1 MNKERVLLGAVAY
14 TPAVVEI
21 WEGIKDYFNENGC
34 PFDFVLFSN
43 YEAQVDA
50 LLDGFIDIA
59 WNTNLAFIKCDLAL
73 SGKARILAMR
83 DTDLDF
89 TSHIVVK
96 KDSSINSIEDLKQKR
111 VAFGSKDS
119 AQAAIM
125 PEYFLLDK
133 GLVADRDY
141 TAIRFNSDVGKHGDT
156 GNSEHE
162 VVDSVLKGEVD
173 AGTIGATIW
182 QQLKNNGAD
191 LKCIWSSPGYSH
203 CIFTALPNLDE
214 KKAENFTTTLMK
226 MDYQNPDHKRL
237 LDLEGLKKWVPPS
250 RDGYKEIFKAVEKL
264 NYATTTTVAA
274 R

>member
-96 KDSSINSIEDLKQKR
+96 KRQHNKLYRRPQEEARRLRQQR
-111 VAFGSKDS
+111 LCPGSDN
-119 AQAAIM
+119 A
-125 PEYFLLDK
+125 
-133 GLVADRDY
+133 
-141 TAIRFNSDVGKHGDT
+141 
-156 GNSEHE
+156 
-162 VVDSVLKGEVD
+162 
-173 AGTIGATIW
+173 
-182 QQLKNNGAD
+182 
-191 LKCIWSSPGYSH
+191 
-203 CIFTALPNLDE
+203 
-214 KKAENFTTTLMK
+214 
-226 MDYQNPDHKRL
+226 
-237 LDLEGLKKWVPPS
+237 
-250 RDGYKEIFKAVEKL
+250 
-264 NYATTTTVAA
+264 
-274 R
+274 